1 MLRLYNEQPDLWE
14 ATLPAELRGLPAELA
29 AMDEILKDET
39 FLAPFEEALKQK
51 VDEDVFSWF
60 EGRPSTFMS
69 SYVRLMVLKFRRRLS
84 YEDLLM
90 SVNES
95 VFLRRFCGYSISDRL
110 PHDTTLIKLTGRL
123 GEDFV
128 KKLNEAVVEE
138 AQERKITRGR
148 RMRIDTTATG
158 AHIGYPTDTGLLGDG
173 IRVVGRLIKK
183 IKKAGKARTVSYRSQ
198 WRAAKKILRKLGQN
212 LKNRGRAAAKSSARK
227 AKEKLVGMAK
237 FVHSQARRVHGKIK
251 GAKDKLTQGLAQSLA
266 HYLAL
271 LQQIIEQS
279 EKVLAGQT
287 HLPDRLVS
295 LFDPDAR
302 PIQRGKLFPKTEFG
316 YKTLFQESEGGI
328 LTNYGVFI
336 GNPSDTGL
344 LEDAVKAHRDCFG
357 HYPDELATDRGFKDQ
372 ETQERLSKKIDHIS
386 IPARGYNKDPVQQSR
401 QKTQWFWRLQ
411 RWRAGAEA
419 AGSLLKRCYGWGR
432 SHVRGLKRTTAW
444 IGYGALAFNLWR
456 IARAMNSS

>member
-14 ATLPAELRGLPAELA
+14 ATLPPELRGLPPELA

-39 FLAPFEEALKQK
+39 FLAPFEEALNQK
-51 VDEDVFSWF
+51 VKEDVFSWF

-69 SYVRLMVLKFRRRLS
+69 SYVRLMVLKFRRRWS

-148 RMRIDTTATG
+148 RMRLDTTATG
-158 AHIGYPTDTGLLGDG
+158 ANICYPTDTGLLGDG
-173 IRVVGRLIKK
+173 IRVIGRLVKK
-183 IKKAGKARTVSYRSQ
+183 IKKTGQAKAVTYRNR
-198 WRAAKKILRKLGQN
+198 WNNAKNILRKLGQN
-212 LKNRGRAAAKSSARK
+212 LKTRGRAAAKSSARK

-237 FVHSQARRVHGKIK
+237 SVHRQANKVHGKIK
-251 GAKDKLTQGLAQSLA
+251 GAKDKFTQKLAQSLA
-266 HYLAL
+266 LYLAL
-271 LQQIIEQS
+271 LQRIIEQS

-295 LFDPDAR
+295 IFDPQAR

-316 YKTLFQESEGGI
+316 YKALFQESEGGI
-328 LTNYGVFI
+328 ISGYDVFI

-344 LEDAVKAHRDCFG
+344 LENAVDTHRDRFG
-357 HYPDELATDRGFKDQ
+357 HYPDELATDRGFRDQ
-372 ETQERLSKKIDHIS
+372 ETNDRLLKHIDRIS
-386 IPARGYNKDPVQQSR
+386 IPARGYNKDPAQKSR
-401 QKTQWFWRLQ
+401 QKTKWFRRLQ
-411 RWRAGAEA
+411 RWRAGGEA
-419 AGSLLKRCYGWGR
+419 TGSLLKRCYGWGR
-432 SHVRGLKRTTAW
+432 SRVRGLKKTTAW

-456 IARAMNSS
+456 IARHMNSS